1 MLLSLFISTVT
12 LEGHKIIFNYSF
24 QFKFSGFMGRY
35 LRRRIAE
42 AELTGQCRC
51 GEQLQAIIDFLGK
64 ALIAINSFIEKANA
78 PDETIGP
85 RTFVQ
90 CPLSVEASRDWFI
103 RLWNENLVPY
113 MMKAAREG

>member
-1 MLLSLFISTVT
+1 
-12 LEGHKIIFNYSF
+12 
-24 QFKFSGFMGRY
+24 MGRY

-42 AELTGQCRC
+42 AELTGQCRS

-103 RLWNENLVPY
+103 RLWNDNLVPY
-113 MMKAAREG
+113 MMKAAREGALDYDF